1 MAILPAPRHP
11 LTTDDWIEQGMKLLV
26 DAGVD
31 SVRIDLIAREL
42 RVTRGSFYWHFK
54 DRDDL
59 LRRLLERWRHAAT
72 EQIIERFDRQRGDP
86 RALIRDLLS
95 LPFRG
100 RSAVRAARLELA
112 IREWARR
119 DELARHALDDV
130 DSRRISYIAQCFSAL
145 GFDIGEARA
154 RAFILYGYEVAE
166 SLLAAQGNAAQK
178 AERSALV
185 ERLLLAHTAT

>member
-1 MAILPAPRHP
+1 MAPAPATRPH
-11 LTTDDWIEQGMKLLV
+11 LTTDDWVEQGMTLLV

-31 SVRIDLIAREL
+31 SVRIDLLARAL

-59 LRRLLERWRHAAT
+59 LRRMLERWREAAT

-100 RSAVRAARLELA
+100 RSAARAARLELA
-112 IREWARR
+112 IRDWARR

-166 SLLAAQGNAAQK
+166 SLLPAQGNAAQK
-178 AERSALV
+178 SERSALI
-185 ERLLLAHTAT
+185 ERMLLAQV

>member
-1 MAILPAPRHP
+1 MATVSAPRTP
-11 LTTDDWIEQGMKLLV
+11 LTADDWVERGMTLLV

-42 RVTRGSFYWHFK
+42 NVTRGSFYWHFR

-59 LRRLLERWRHAAT
+59 LRRMLERWRHAAT
-72 EQIIERFDRQRGDP
+72 EQIIDRFDRQRGDP
-86 RALIRDLLS
+86 RALVRDLLA

-100 RSAVRAARLELA
+100 RSAARAARLELA

-166 SLLAAQGNAAQK
+166 SLLPAQGNAAQK
-178 AERSALV
+178 AERSALI
-185 ERLLLAHTAT
+185 ERMLLAA